1 MSVGEALVH
10 GLLGGTVAASEHYV
24 TDWRDKVKRARDE
37 EDRKREREYQTGE
50 RKAGQKYQTSE
61 RIASQTYQTKENK
74 AQRAHQ
80 IAERLA
86 EQTFQ
91 AGENKLTREQ
101 QTQERISSQEFTS
114 SERNQDVIRKQKAY
128 EDTLALDKKY
138 RELGTQYTW
147 DATGEN
153 LVPVQPGK
161 TAFAPPVAEM
171 DKDGKFQWYGTGT
184 GSGTKRKGLLTSKS
198 GSTSTS
204 ASKASDQW
212 ADVELPST
220 GPLGGTETRSI
231 YIDPTT
237 NKQYQVAP
245 NGQGGIM
252 LIPFETM
259 QEAPVFVSPEQ
270 QVMANQFAEKTV
282 NDLAG
287 TFSTDAT
294 DFADWGGSREAAK
307 EYFRQNYLQGT
318 QLDESGRL
326 RLPTTTAATPQ
337 AQPTPQQAPAQNPV
351 VQTNDRTDAFIKMY
365 DSLNV
370 NQQDILQQ
378 AIKAIQVD
386 KRDPALVRQ
395 RLLDNGFTAEQLSYL
410 F

>member
-10 GLLGGTVAASEHYV
+10 GLLGGTIQTSEHIV
-24 TDWRDKVKRARDE
+24 TDWKDRVTRARNQAELE
-37 EDRKREREYQTGE
+37 E
-50 RKAGQKYQTSE
+50 
-61 RIASQTYQTKENK
+61 
-74 AQRAHQ
+74 QRAHEAEVRKGEWEQ
-80 IAERLA
+80 RNLEAERERAFRTQERLA
-86 EQTFQ
+86 GEKFQ

-101 QTQERISSQEFTS
+101 QTHERLGTQEFTS

-138 RELGTQYTW
+138 REPGTQYTW

-153 LVPVQPGK
+153 LIPVKPGE

-184 GSGTKRKGLLTSKS
+184 GSGTKRKGLLASKS

-204 ASKASDQW
+204 TSKASDQW

-220 GPLGGTETRSI
+220 GPLGGSETRSI
-231 YIDPTT
+231 YTDPTT

-318 QLDESGRL
+318 QLDETGRL

-365 DSLNV
+365 DSLSV
-370 NQQDILQQ
+370 NQQNILQQ
-378 AIKAIQVD
+378 TIKAMQVD
-386 KRDPALVRQ
+386 KSDPALVRQ
-395 RLLDNGFTAEQLSYL
+395 RLLDSGFTAKQLSYL

>member
-24 TDWRDKVKRARDE
+24 TDWRDRVKRARDE

-50 RKAGQKYQTSE
+50 REAGQEYQTSE
-61 RIASQTYQTKENK
+61 RIASQTYQTGENK

-80 IAERLA
+80 TAERLA
-86 EQTFQ
+86 GQTFQ

-101 QTQERISSQEFTS
+101 QTQERLGTQEFTS
-114 SERNQDVIRKQKAY
+114 SERDQDVIRKRKAY
-128 EDTLALDKKY
+128 EDTLKLDKQY
-138 RELGTQYTW
+138 REPGTQYTW

-153 LVPVQPGK
+153 LIPVKPGE
-161 TAFAPPVAEM
+161 TAFGPPVAEM
-171 DKDGKFQWYGTGT
+171 DKNGQFKWLVTGT
-184 GSGTKRKGLLTSKS
+184 GSGTKGKGLLSGKS
-198 GSTSTS
+198 GSTSTG
-204 ASKASDQW
+204 KASDQW

-220 GPLGGTETRSI
+220 RPLGGSETRSI
-231 YIDPTT
+231 YTDPTT
-237 NKQYQVAP
+237 NKQYQVVP

-294 DFADWGGSREAAK
+294 DFADWGVRVCLIN
-307 EYFRQNYLQGT
+307 RQN
-318 QLDESGRL
+318 RFN
-326 RLPTTTAATPQ
+326 R
-337 AQPTPQQAPAQNPV
+337 
-351 VQTNDRTDAFIKMY
+351 K
-365 DSLNV
+365 
-370 NQQDILQQ
+370 
-378 AIKAIQVD
+378 K
-386 KRDPALVRQ
+386 
-395 RLLDNGFTAEQLSYL
+395 
-410 F
+410 